1 MSPLLEWQQVSK
13 HYRVRRQ
20 AVAAL
25 RDIDLAVHA
34 GEAFGIIGRSGAGKS
49 TLIRL
54 ANRLERPDAGQV
66 RFDGVDVGKLD
77 EAALR
82 ALRQKVS
89 MIFQHFNLLSS
100 RTVAQNVAFPLRI
113 AGTLSER
120 DINIRVNALLDR
132 VGLAGHAG
140 HYPAQLSGGQ
150 KQRVGIARAL
160 ATQPRLLLCDE
171 ATSALDPQTT
181 REILQLLACLR
192 REFDLTIVLITH
204 EMQVIRA
211 LCDRVAVM
219 EAGRVVE
226 TGAVADVFLA
236 PTHPASRSLVHQGS
250 EIRDEGATMESEL
263 LRLSFRGDPC
273 AGALA
278 LLHAQ
283 GEAYQLL
290 SGHIDRIGELPYGQ
304 FLLARRDDADDAAV
318 AAAQA
323 VFCDAGMLIEETNP

>member
-1 MSPLLEWQQVSK
+1 
-13 HYRVRRQ
+13 
-20 AVAAL
+20 
-25 RDIDLAVHA
+25 
-34 GEAFGIIGRSGAGKS
+34 
-49 TLIRL
+49 
-54 ANRLERPDAGQV
+54 
-66 RFDGVDVGKLD
+66 
-77 EAALR
+77 
-82 ALRQKVS
+82 

-113 AGTLSER
+113 AGNLSER
-120 DINIRVNALLDR
+120 DIGIRVNMLLDR
-132 VGLAGHAG
+132 VGLTGHAG

-181 REILQLLACLR
+181 REILHLLAELR

-211 LCDRVAVM
+211 LCERVAVL

-236 PTHPASRSLVHQGS
+236 PAHPVSRSLVHQGS
-250 EIRDEGATMESEL
+250 EVREEESGIKAEL
-263 LRLSFRGDPC
+263 LRLSFRGDPR

-278 LLHAQ
+278 LLRAQ
-283 GEAYQLL
+283 GEAYQLV

-304 FLLARRDDADDAAV
+304 FLLARRDDADESAI

-323 VFCDAGMLIEETNP
+323 AFRAAGMNIEETTP

>member
-1 MSPLLEWQQVSK
+1 MPPLLEWQQVSK

-25 RDIDLAVHA
+25 RDINLAVYA

-54 ANRLERPDAGQV
+54 ANRLERPDSGRVYFAGE
-66 RFDGVDVGKLD
+66 DVGALD
-77 EAALR
+77 DAALR

-100 RTVAQNVAFPLRI
+100 RTVAENVAFPLRI
-113 AGTLSER
+113 AGVLSER
-120 DINIRVNALLDR
+120 DLKQRVNMLLDR
-132 VGLAGHAG
+132 VGLSAHAG

-181 REILQLLACLR
+181 REILHLLAELR

-211 LCDRVAVM
+211 LCDRVAVL

-226 TGAVADVFLA
+226 SGAVADVFLA

-250 EIRDEGATMESEL
+250 EIRDEESGAQTL

-278 LLHAQ
+278 LLSAQ
-283 GEAYQLL
+283 GGAYRLV
-290 SGHIDRIGELPYGQ
+290 SGHIDHIGALPYGQ
-304 FLLARRDDADDAAV
+304 FLLARHADADDAAV
-318 AAAQA
+318 AAAHETFR
-323 VFCDAGMLIEETNP
+323 VAGINIEAAHP